1 MNQTLKTDLGLGQQE
16 LCGWAVTAAP
26 WVFLLVHS
34 EPAWYSARRVV
45 RGWDFLEP
53 FLAHPGAVH
62 VKALLAP
69 TSHPPSQKPGSS
81 VQMQRT
87 SGKHVPGAPPP
98 VLLFLVVHTVN
109 GHNYPLSSSDNYSK

>member
-1 MNQTLKTDLGLGQQE
+1 M
-16 LCGWAVTAAP
+16 CGWAVIAAP
-26 WVFLLVHS
+26 WVFLIVHS
-34 EPAWYSARRVV
+34 GPTWYSARRVV
-45 RGWDFLEP
+45 RGWDFLKP

-81 VQMQRT
+81 VSDAENLWEARPRRSST
-87 SGKHVPGAPPP
+87 PL
-98 VLLFLVVHTVN
+98 LLFLVVHTVN